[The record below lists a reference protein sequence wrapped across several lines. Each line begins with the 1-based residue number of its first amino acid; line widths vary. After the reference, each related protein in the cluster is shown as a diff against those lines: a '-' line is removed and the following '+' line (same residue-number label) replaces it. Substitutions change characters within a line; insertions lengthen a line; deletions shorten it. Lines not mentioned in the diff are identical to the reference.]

1 MNYSCQEEADF
12 YEGHPPEEEPE
23 PTPPMTTI
31 EKDEELEKFISER
44 MKKFKD
50 EMAGL
55 YILDAMRE
63 VAAFSAKRAREKAIE
78 ECKIIVNQN
87 FKPHQA
93 EGDWGNAGDTAE
105 NIQKQLA
112 ELKS

>member
-1 MNYSCQEEADF
+1 
-12 YEGHPPEEEPE
+12 
-23 PTPPMTTI
+23 MTTTQEFV
-31 EKDEELEKFISER
+31 EKDELEKFIEKEARASSQNLWNGDSGFSVEQ
-44 MKKFKD
+44 MKN
-50 EMAGL
+50 GL
-55 YILDAMRE
+55 HR

-78 ECKIIVNQN
+78 ECQAIVSRN